1 MALYLVHK
9 KEHSPLSPLLIL
21 RTLIF
26 CIMPIETAAIS
37 QPRLAHTA
45 SRELNDFNQPSAS
58 RPSSEAQQQPKPVI
72 PKVQLLAAGFSFFCA
87 GVDGATLGPL
97 LPYIIQS
104 FTINAGEV
112 AIMYVPNTYFP
123 RVNTHSV
130 YVVMHVSL
138 QDGSSPQSPISFLP
152 LNSHSQRS

>member
-1 MALYLVHK
+1 
-9 KEHSPLSPLLIL
+9 
-21 RTLIF
+21 
-26 CIMPIETAAIS
+26 MPIETAVMS
-37 QPRLAHTA
+37 QPRIAHTG
-45 SRELNDFNQPSAS
+45 SRELNDFNQPSAN
-58 RPSSEAQQQPKPVI
+58 RPGSETQEQSKPEI

-123 RVNTHSV
+123 RVSTHSV
-130 YVVMHVSL
+130 YVVMHTSL

-152 LNSHSQRS
+152 PNSPSQRS

>member
-1 MALYLVHK
+1 MALHLVYK
-9 KEHSPLSPLLIL
+9 KRHSPLSPFLIL

-26 CIMPIETAAIS
+26 YIMPIETAVVS

-45 SRELNDFNQPSAS
+45 SRELNNFNQPSAS
-58 RPSSEAQQQPKPVI
+58 RPGPETQQQSKPEI

-123 RVNTHSV
+123 RVSTLTR
-130 YVVMHVSL
+130 YM
-138 QDGSSPQSPISFLP
+138 
-152 LNSHSQRS
+152 